1 MHEWDKISWTQVC
14 AGMQDICSGSSIEVG
29 GGISRVGQSRP
40 RHWMWDLVRAG
51 DGTGRME
58 KNLVGSHGLALV
70 QDTQN

>member
-1 MHEWDKISWTQVC
+1 
-14 AGMQDICSGSSIEVG
+14 MQDVCSGSSIEVG

-58 KNLVGSHGLALV
+58 KKSGGVTWLGPGARYAEL
-70 QDTQN
+70 DWTQKMDKAQEG